1 MLLRARL
8 RASSWVL
15 AIGLAAVIP
24 APVSKCEA
32 NTRQDAIVAPSPILD
47 VPEEARSAVAT
58 VERFSTALA
67 AGDLHA
73 AAEELAPETLV
84 LESGSAERS
93 AAEYLAGHAGH
104 DAEFLRTARVEL
116 KHRRARVAGGMAWIG
131 SESEMH
137 YTLRG
142 KQVVLLSTETMVLQ
156 LLNGTWKIV
165 HIHWS
170 SRRRTA

>member
-1 MLLRARL
+1 M
-8 RASSWVL
+8 

-32 NTRQDAIVAPSPILD
+32 NIRQDAKVAPAPVLD
-47 VPEEARSAVAT
+47 VPGEARSAVAT
-58 VERFSTALA
+58 VERFSAALA

-73 AAEELAPETLV
+73 AAKELAPESLV
-84 LESGSAERS
+84 LESGSAEHS

-116 KHRRARVAGGMAWIG
+116 KQRRARVAGSMAWIG

-156 LLNGTWKIV
+156 QLNGTWKIV

-170 SRRRTA
+170 SRSRTA